1 MQRQIKFVMLSLLVF
16 SLFAGCTLPPT
27 TGAASAGPVER
38 EGRLDKRLTYAEY
51 RGAWAQGSRA
61 DHVEDRF
68 DHREDVRDRRESRR
82 DEAVDY
88 GRWDV
93 IEDRIDR
100 RESVRDRAENRIDR
114 RH

>member
-1 MQRQIKFVMLSLLVF
+1 MLKPLLAALLVG
-16 SLFAGCTLPPT
+16 AIAVP
-27 TGAASAGPVER
+27 AASAGPVER
-38 EGRLDKRLTYAEY
+38 AGRFDKRLTAAEY

-61 DHVEDRF
+61 DHAEDRF

-82 DEAVDY
+82 DEAVDF
-88 GRWDV
+88 GPRDV

-100 RESVRDRAENRIDR
+100 RESHRDRLENRVDR